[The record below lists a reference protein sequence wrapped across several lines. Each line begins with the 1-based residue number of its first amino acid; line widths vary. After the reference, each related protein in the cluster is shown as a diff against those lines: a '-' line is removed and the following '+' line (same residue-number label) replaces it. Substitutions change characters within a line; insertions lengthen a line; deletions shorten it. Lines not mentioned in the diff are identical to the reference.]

1 VRRFKFPLIIVV
13 SLAVIAG
20 TYVLGRVNG
29 SSPAGAASS
38 AITTPVKVNGYYLD
52 VGASESLGFQPT
64 GIKGHNGE
72 RTNTGYAN
80 DLIQREAFNG
90 VALSLE
96 QVGCPGDTVQSVLNT
111 TKSDACYQA
120 PTTQL
125 TKAEAYLQAH
135 QSDTVLVTVDLGFN
149 DVRPCM
155 EADPV
160 NQTCLSTA
168 IAAVQVDLPKIMSGL
183 KSAAGSKVHFVG
195 IEYADPYLGYYLDG
209 PSGPGRATATLV
221 SMNSLDTVLTH
232 IYQNA
237 GVPVANVPAQF
248 DINDNLPATV
258 PNVGTMPTNVK
269 DACQLTWFCYSA
281 PFGPDDHP
289 NNAGYSIIAQAIE
302 MELPRSWQ

>member
-1 VRRFKFPLIIVV
+1 VRRLKVPLIIVV

-20 TYVLGRVNG
+20 TYVLGRSNG

-38 AITTPVKVNGYYLD
+38 ATTIAPKVNGYYLD

-64 GIKGHNGE
+64 GIKGHNGA
-72 RTNTGYAN
+72 RTDTGYAN
-80 DLIQREAFNG
+80 DLIQREGLNG
-90 VALSLE
+90 IALSLE
-96 QVGCPGDTVQSVLNT
+96 QVGCPGDTVQSVLDT

-135 QSDTVLVTVDLGFN
+135 QSDTMLVTVDLGFN

-155 EADPV
+155 EADPL
-160 NQTCLSTA
+160 NETCLSAA
-168 IAAVQVDLPKIMSGL
+168 IAAVGVDLPKIMKAL
-183 KSAAGSKVHFVG
+183 KSAAGPNTHFVG
-195 IEYADPYLGYYLDG
+195 IEYADPYLGYYMDG
-209 PSGPGRATATLV
+209 PTGPAKATETLV
-221 SMNSLDTVLTH
+221 GMNQLDTVLTH
-232 IYQNA
+232 VYQNA

-248 DINDNLPATV
+248 DTNDNDPIAV

-269 DACQLTWFCYSA
+269 DACQLTWFCYGA

-289 NNAGYSIIAQAIE
+289 NNAGYSLIAQAIE
-302 MELPRSWQ
+302 MVLPRSWQ

>member
-1 VRRFKFPLIIVV
+1 VRRLKFPLIVV
-13 SLAVIAG
+13 VALAVIAG
-20 TYVLGRVNG
+20 TYVLGRSNG

-38 AITTPVKVNGYYLD
+38 ATTTPLKLNGYYLD

-72 RTNTGYAN
+72 RTNVGYAN
-80 DLIQREAFNG
+80 DLIQRVALNG

-135 QSDTVLVTVDLGFN
+135 KSDTVLVTVDLGFN

-155 EADPV
+155 EANPV
-160 NQTCLSTA
+160 NETCLSAA
-168 IAAVQVDLPKIMSGL
+168 IAAVQVDLPKIMSAL
-183 KSAAGSKVHFVG
+183 KSAAGTNVHFVG
-195 IEYADPYLGYYLDG
+195 IEYADPYLGYYMDG
-209 PSGPGRATATLV
+209 PTGPAKATETLV
-221 SMNSLDTVLTH
+221 GMNRLDAVLTQV
-232 IYQNA
+232 YQNA

-248 DINDNLPATV
+248 DTNDNDPADV

-289 NNAGYSIIAQAIE
+289 NNAGYSLIAQAIE
-302 MELPRSWQ
+302 MVLPRSWQ